1 MHGVTGDHVGVGGL
15 YGGGGL
21 AEVVCERSV
30 MRVDRV
36 GL

>member
-15 YGGGGL
+15 YGGGDL
-21 AEVVCERSV
+21 AEVVCEKE
-30 MRVDRV
+30 RVDRV